1 MSVPST
7 RRYNRKMPEV
17 PGPSDATRSVLS
29 GSSLARH
36 NRKMPEVPRSNL
48 VQAALFDEDAPD
60 SSAVT
65 PLQFMQQKSALAEKC
80 EKAIL
85 PCVGVKSIIKQVEVA
100 DSKLPKNPAPEFV
113 VPTTVE
119 RVLLL

>member
-1 MSVPST
+1 
-7 RRYNRKMPEV
+7 MPQ
-17 PGPSDATRSVLS
+17 
-29 GSSLARH
+29 
-36 NRKMPEVPRSNL
+36 VPRSNL

-65 PLQFMQQKSALAEKC
+65 PLQFMQQKSALKEKC

>member
-1 MSVPST
+1 M
-7 RRYNRKMPEV
+7 
-17 PGPSDATRSVLS
+17 
-29 GSSLARH
+29 LARH
-36 NRKMPEVPRSNL
+36 NKKLPPLPRDGL
-48 VQAALFDEDAPD
+48 VAEALFGDEPPTD
-60 SSAVT
+60 SSNVT

-85 PCVGVKSIIKQVEVA
+85 PCVGIKSIIKQVELA
-100 DSKLPKNPAPEFV
+100 DAKLPKNPAPEFV

>member
-1 MSVPST
+1 M
-7 RRYNRKMPEV
+7 
-17 PGPSDATRSVLS
+17 
-29 GSSLARH
+29 LARH
-36 NRKMPEVPRSNL
+36 NRKLLPVPRSNL
-48 VQAALFDEDAPD
+48 VADALFGDEPATD

-85 PCVGVKSIIKQVEVA
+85 PCVGIKSIIKQVELA
-100 DSKLPKNPAPEFV
+100 DAKLPKNPAPEFV